1 MVKYKYQSK
10 FLDRLGV
17 RSWINA
23 RNWTSAIG
31 SAWIDERVLQV
42 MHEVSGTFVDMH
54 ELYSKADERIA
65 ALCQVQDAHVTPGA
79 GAAITL
85 AVAGCMCG
93 ADFGK
98 WHRLPAAEGVKNEVV
113 FPRGHYQAYAPRW
126 TAAGARLIEYG
137 QAGILKSFQRELNSV
152 ITEKTC
158 CLSYTL
164 SYNTPARGEIPLTEI
179 IATGR
184 RYEIP
189 VVVDAAA
196 LLPPV
201 ANLHKF
207 TDMGADIVIFSGG
220 KGIRGPAGSGMLL
233 GQGRGVEIIEAIRN
247 HTYPHEGWARG
258 FKQGKE
264 QIAGLVAALEIFIKE
279 GDAQYEQQMQTARY
293 LMNELESIKPVE
305 VQIIPNDESLHEH
318 PVVPH
323 VPRVLLQWDPA
334 ELCMTAEQLDEAMAA
349 EDPPVFLKERHYE
362 NYYTNKA
369 WRIIDTYFLREGEA
383 QIVAQR
389 LKRILKGAPWVHY
402 EVVGKRSRI

>member
-1 MVKYKYQSK
+1 MVKYRYRSK
-10 FLDRLGV
+10 FLDQLGV

-31 SAWIDERVLQV
+31 GAWIDDRVLQV
-42 MHEVSGTFVDMH
+42 MNEVSGSFVDMH
-54 ELYSKADERIA
+54 ELYRKADKRIA
-65 ALCQVQDAHVTPGA
+65 ELCQVQDAHVTPGA

-93 ADFGK
+93 NDFGK
-98 WHRLPAAEGVKNEVV
+98 WHRLPATEGIKNEVV
-113 FPRGHYQAYAPRW
+113 FPRGHYQAYAPQW
-126 TAAGARLIEYG
+126 TAAGAKLVEYG
-137 QAGILKSFQRELNSV
+137 QSGTLKSFRHELKSV
-152 ITEKTC
+152 ITDKAS

-164 SYNTPARGEIPLTEI
+164 SYNTPARGQIPLVEI
-179 IATGR
+179 IDTAHQ
-184 RYEIP
+184 YELP
-189 VVVDAAA
+189 VIVDAAA

-201 ANLHKF
+201 ANLQQF

-220 KGIRGPAGSGMLL
+220 KGIRGPAGSGMML
-233 GQGRGVEIIEAIRN
+233 GQGRGAKIIEAVRN

-258 FKQGKE
+258 IKIGKE
-264 QIAGLVAALEIFIKE
+264 QIAGLVAALEIFIQE
-279 GDAQYEQQMQTARY
+279 GDAQYEQQLQTARY
-293 LMNELESIKPVE
+293 LIQELEGIDRIE
-305 VQIIPNDESLHEH
+305 VQIIPNDESFHEH

-334 ELCMTAEQLDEAMAA
+334 ELGLTAEQLDGAMAA

-383 QIVAQR
+383 HIVAQR
-389 LKRILKGAPWVHY
+389 LKRIMQGTA
-402 EVVGKRSRI
+402 

>member
-1 MVKYKYQSK
+1 MVTYKYQSK
-10 FLDRLGV
+10 FLERLGV

-31 SAWIDERVLQV
+31 SSWIDERVLQA
-42 MHEVSGTFVDMH
+42 MNDVSATFVDMH
-54 ELYSKADERIA
+54 ELYRQADARIA
-65 ALCQVQDAHVTPGA
+65 ALCQVQDAHITPGA

-85 AVAGCMCG
+85 AVAGCVAG
-93 ADFGK
+93 DDFAK
-98 WHRLPAAEGVKNEVV
+98 WQKLPDTAGMKNEVV
-113 FPRGHYQAYAPRW
+113 FPRGHYQAYAPQW
-126 TAAGARLIEYG
+126 TAGGARLVEYG
-137 QAGILKSFQRELNSV
+137 QAGILKSFKKELESV
-152 ITEKTC
+152 VNEQTC

-164 SYNTPARGEIPLTEI
+164 SYNTPARGEIPLAEI
-179 IATGR
+179 IETGR

-220 KGIRGPAGSGMLL
+220 KGIRGPATSGMML
-233 GQGRGVEIIEAIRN
+233 GQGRGAQIIEAVRN

-258 FKQGKE
+258 FKVGKE
-264 QIAGLVAALEIFIKE
+264 QIAGLVAALEIFIRE
-279 GDAQYEQQMQTARY
+279 GDTQYEQQMQIARF
-293 LMNELESIKPVE
+293 LMNALEDIPHVD
-305 VQIIPNDESLHEH
+305 VQIIPNDELFHEH

-323 VPRVLLQWDPA
+323 VPRVLMQWDPA
-334 ELCMTAEQLDEAMAA
+334 ELRLTAEQLDEAMAA

-362 NYYTNKA
+362 NYYTNED

-389 LKRILKGAPWVHY
+389 LKRIMTGMT
-402 EVVGKRSRI
+402 